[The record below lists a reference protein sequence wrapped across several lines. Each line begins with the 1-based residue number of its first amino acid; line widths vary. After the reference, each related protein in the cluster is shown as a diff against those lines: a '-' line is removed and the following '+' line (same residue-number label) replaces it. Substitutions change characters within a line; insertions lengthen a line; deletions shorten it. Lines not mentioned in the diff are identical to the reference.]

1 MSLPARFLTKSRFKL
16 ALECPTKLFYS
27 GHPKD
32 YYDRN
37 RDNDFLQALADGGY
51 QIGELA
57 KFKFHPDPIGA
68 GITVE
73 SLDHAESLR
82 DTNDRLAAPG
92 RVVIAEAALCY
103 ENYFVRVDILIRDE
117 ASKTIDL
124 IEVKSKSVKPEERF
138 LRFKG
143 KGGNYIPQ
151 WLPYLYD
158 VAFQSAVAS
167 HVFPGYTVRP
177 KLLLIDSE
185 AVCDVDTLHQ
195 KFKIVQKTSDNGR
208 QRIDIQTPF
217 GLVASDLGDL
227 SVLIEVDVADVVAD
241 LQTSPIRNSPQTPA
255 DKGATLEDF
264 MAWAA
269 DLYKNDERYFGGVS
283 KTCKTCQFRAG
294 PEDTELSGVNEC
306 WKMAMEQG
314 IIQGSKDPMDRSTPL
329 SIDIWGGGGGST
341 SKADE
346 VIEHKRAFLADV
358 QEDDIKPT
366 NPNAYVGMSPLERR
380 MAQVEAFRGGTP
392 LLLNESKLADMDAW
406 QWPLHMID
414 FETSAPAIPFFKG
427 MQPYQ
432 TLAFQFSHHIM
443 DKDAEGYLTIRHAN
457 QWISTQAETYPSIEF
472 VRALRKALKPN
483 GRLEGTI
490 FRYHNHEN
498 TVLRKLRFEIADKRD
513 EIPDANEL
521 TNFIN
526 EITRPSG
533 VEKKDKTVA
542 AGYKSMVDL
551 HALVKEG
558 YYSAKAGGSISL
570 KHILPA
576 ILHDAKATAAIY
588 TKPGIY
594 GAGLMIDSL
603 NFKEPQG
610 HVWLRPDMGNDP
622 YKTLPKV
629 FGGKNDAL
637 DTMLARLAG
646 DDDLEGEN
654 EGGAINQGGLAM
666 TAYNYTQF
674 ADLSQADRQEI
685 EDALYR
691 YCELDTLAMVIL
703 VQGLMELRGKPLNLR
718 GN

>member
-1 MSLPARFLTKSRFKL
+1 MPD
-16 ALECPTKLFYS
+16 E

-57 KFKFHPDPIGA
+57 KFKYHSDPIA
-68 GITVE
+68 AAITVE

-82 DTNDRLAAPG
+82 DTNERLVVPG
-92 RVVIAEAALCY
+92 RVVIAEAALSY
-103 ENYFVRVDILIRDE
+103 ENYFVRVDILIRDD
-117 ASKTIDL
+117 AAKTIDL
-124 IEVKSKSVKPEERF
+124 VEVKSKSVKAEDVVK
-138 LRFKG
+138 RFKG
-143 KGGNYIPQ
+143 ARGAYKPE

-167 HVFPGYTVRP
+167 RVFPGYTIKP

-185 AVCDVDTLHQ
+185 AVCDVDSLHQ
-195 KFKIVQKTSDNGR
+195 KFKIVQKTSENGR
-208 QRIDIQTPF
+208 HRIHIQTPA
-217 GLVASDLGDL
+217 GLTDEDLGDL
-227 SVLIEVDVADVVAD
+227 SVLQEIDVADVVAD
-241 LQTSPIRNSPQTPA
+241 LQASPIRNSPQAPS
-255 DKGATLEDF
+255 DKAGTLDTY

-269 DLYKNDERYFGGVS
+269 ELYKNDERYFGGVS
-283 KTCKTCQFRAG
+283 KTCKSCQFRAG
-294 PEDTELSGVNEC
+294 PENAELSGVNEC

-314 IIQGSKDPMDRSTPL
+314 IIQGTQDPLDRSIPL
-329 SIDIWGGGGGST
+329 SIDIWGGAGGGK

-346 VIEHKRAFLADV
+346 VIEHKRAFLSDV
-358 QEDDIKPT
+358 QEDDIKPAKPKPGDGLT
-366 NPNAYVGMSPLERR
+366 PLVRR
-380 MAQVEAFRGGTP
+380 MAQVEAFRGGDQ
-392 LLLNESKLADMDAW
+392 LVLEESRLADMDAW

-443 DKDAEGYLTIRHAN
+443 VKDSEGKVSIRHAN
-457 QWISTQAETYPSIEF
+457 QWISTEAETYPSIDF

-498 TVLRKLRFEIADKRD
+498 TVLRKLRIEIDDKRS
-513 EIPDANEL
+513 EIPDADEL
-521 TNFIN
+521 ISFIN
-526 EITRPSG
+526 DITKPSG
-533 VEKKDKTVA
+533 AEKKDESEV

-558 YYSAKAGGSISL
+558 YYSAWAGGSISL

-576 ILHDAKATAAIY
+576 ILNDAKETAAMY
-588 TKPGIY
+588 TKPGVY
-594 GAGLMIDSL
+594 GAALTIDSL

-610 HVWLRPDMGNDP
+610 HIWLRPDMGNDP

-637 DTMLARLAG
+637 DSMLARLAG
-646 DDDLEGEN
+646 DEELEGEY

-674 ADLSQADRQEI
+674 ADLSQADRKEI

-703 VQGLMELRGKPLNLR
+703 VQGLMELRGKPLKLR

>member
-1 MSLPARFLTKSRFKL
+1 M
-16 ALECPTKLFYS
+16 
-27 GHPKD
+27 
-32 YYDRN
+32 
-37 RDNDFLQALADGGY
+37 ADGGY

-57 KFKFHPDPIGA
+57 KFKYHPDPTA
-68 GITVE
+68 AAITVE

-82 DTNDRLAAPG
+82 DTNERLAVPG
-92 RVVIAEAALCY
+92 RVVIAEAALSH

-117 ASKTIDL
+117 AAKTIDL
-124 IEVKSKSVKPEERF
+124 IEVKSKSVKADEVSR
-138 LRFKG
+138 RFKG
-143 KGGNYIPQ
+143 ARGSYIPD

-167 HVFPGYTVRP
+167 RVFPGYSIKP

-185 AVCDVDTLHQ
+185 AVCDVDSLHQ
-195 KFKIVQKTSDNGR
+195 KFKIVQKASENGR
-208 QRIDIQTPF
+208 QRIDIQTPA
-217 GLVASDLGDL
+217 GLTAKDLGDL
-227 SVLIEVDVADVVAD
+227 AVLQEIDVAEVVAD
-241 LQTSPIRNSPQTPA
+241 LQASPIKNSPQAPG
-255 DKGATLEDF
+255 DKAGTLDTF

-283 KTCKTCQFRAG
+283 KTCKSCQFRAG
-294 PEDTELSGVNEC
+294 PDNAELSGVNEC

-314 IIQGSKDPMDRSTPL
+314 IIHGTQDPLDRTIPL
-329 SIDIWGGGGGST
+329 SIDIWGGGGGGK

-346 VIEHKRAFLADV
+346 VIDHKRAFLSDV
-358 QEDDIKPT
+358 QEDDIKPAK
-366 NPNAYVGMSPLERR
+366 PKSSDGMTPLERR
-380 MAQVEAFRGGTP
+380 MAQVEAFRGGDQ
-392 LLLNESKLADMDAW
+392 LVLEESRLADMDAW

-432 TLAFQFSHHIM
+432 TLAFQFSHHVM
-443 DKDAEGYLTIRHAN
+443 DMDSEGKVTIRHAN
-457 QWISTQAETYPSIEF
+457 QWISTEAETYPSIDF

-498 TVLRKLRFEIADKRD
+498 TVLRKLRIEIDDKRD
-513 EIPDANEL
+513 EIADADEL
-521 TNFIN
+521 ISFIN
-526 EITRPSG
+526 DITKPSG
-533 VEKKDKTVA
+533 AEKKDESEV
-542 AGYKSMVDL
+542 AGYKAMVDL
-551 HALVKEG
+551 HTLVKEG

-576 ILHDAKATAAIY
+576 ILNDARETAAMY
-588 TKPGIY
+588 TKPGVY

-603 NFKEPQG
+603 NFKEPEG
-610 HVWLRPDMGNDP
+610 HVWLRPDKGNDP

-629 FGGKNDAL
+629 FGGKNDSL
-637 DTMLARLAG
+637 DSMLARLAG
-646 DDDLEGEN
+646 DEEVEGEY

-674 ADLSQADRQEI
+674 ADLSQADRKEI

-703 VQGLMELRGKPLNLR
+703 VQGLMELRGKPLKLR